1 MDSVVVD
8 KLKERYAHL
17 DPLLVHRSV
26 EKAKTA
32 GELFDILDTVPD
44 QKPVVWNSQSRRW
57 ETTDDLTLVRN
68 FK

>member
-26 EKAKTA
+26 EKATSV
-32 GELFDILDTVPD
+32 GELFDILDTVPE
-44 QKPVVWNSQSRRW
+44 QMPVVWNAESRRW
-57 ETTDDLTLVRN
+57 ETTDDLALVRN

>member
-1 MDSVVVD
+1 MDPVVVE

-26 EKAKTA
+26 EKAKSP
-32 GELFDILDTVPD
+32 GELFDILDTVPE
-44 QKPVVWNSQSRRW
+44 QMPVAWNSDSRRW

-68 FK
+68 FE